1 MRQFFSIT
9 QSRKA
14 LGVFFVSAVL
24 FGLSGCA
31 TAPRVGLM
39 PQLDW
44 SERQQQLAQLQRW
57 SFSGRLAIKDAND
70 ESWSASLRWQQ
81 DGDSYDIQLSG
92 AFGQGAARL
101 SGHDGYAVIEMAEH
115 SALTANSA
123 EALMQQQLGWSMPV
137 QGLKY
142 WLLGM
147 PVPGSV
153 VGQSA
158 FNEVG
163 RLQSLQQSGWQ
174 VRYRDYLDVD
184 GLELPRKLEL
194 ENPQLR
200 ARLVID
206 SWQLPA
212 PRLEAEV

>member
-1 MRQFFSIT
+1 MSQCLSVA
-9 QSRKA
+9 QGRKV
-14 LGVFFVSAVL
+14 LGVFFASLLLV
-24 FGLSGCA
+24 GLSGCA
-31 TAPRVGLM
+31 TAPQVGLM
-39 PQLDW
+39 PQFEW
-44 SERQQQLAQLQRW
+44 PERQQQLAALQHW
-57 SFSGRLAIKDAND
+57 SFSGRLAIKDANN

-101 SGHDGYAVIEMAEH
+101 FGRDGYAVIEMAEH
-115 SALTANSA
+115 SALTADSA
-123 EALMQQQLGWSMPV
+123 EALMQQQLGWHMPV

-147 PVPGSV
+147 PEPDSIS
-153 VGQSA
+153 QSA

-163 RLQSLQQSGWQ
+163 RLESLQQFGWQ

-184 GLELPRKLEL
+184 GVELPRKLEL
-194 ENPQLR
+194 ENPRLR

-206 SWQLPA
+206 RWQLPVS
-212 PRLEAEV
+212 ESGAEV

>member
-1 MRQFFSIT
+1 MRQSFSIT
-9 QSRKA
+9 RSREA
-14 LGVFFVSAVL
+14 LGVFFVGAVL

-31 TAPRVGLM
+31 TAPRVDSI

-153 VGQSA
+153 GQTA

-163 RLQSLQQSGWQ
+163 RLQSLRQSGWQ

-194 ENPQLR
+194 ENPRLR

-206 SWQLPA
+206 RWQLPVSG
-212 PRLEAEV
+212 LKAEV

>member
-1 MRQFFSIT
+1 MSWCLSIT
-9 QSRKA
+9 RGRKV
-14 LGVFFVSAVL
+14 LSVFFTGLAL

-31 TAPRVGLM
+31 SAPRVSLM
-39 PQLDW
+39 PQFDW

-57 SFSGRLAIKDAND
+57 SFSGRLAVKDANN

-101 SGHDGYAVIEMAEH
+101 FGHDGYAVIEMAEH
-115 SALTANSA
+115 SALTADSA
-123 EALMQQQLGWSMPV
+123 EALMQQQLGWHMPV
-137 QGLKY
+137 QGLKF

-147 PVPGSV
+147 PGPNS
-153 VGQSA
+153 VGQHA

-163 RLQSLQQSGWQ
+163 RLESLQQSGWQ

-194 ENPQLR
+194 ENPRLR

-206 SWQLPA
+206 SWQLPT
-212 PRLEAEV
+212 PELEAEV

>member
-1 MRQFFSIT
+1 MSKCLSVARG
-9 QSRKA
+9 RKA
-14 LGVFFVSAVL
+14 LGVFFVGLLL

-31 TAPRVGLM
+31 TAPQLSLV
-39 PQLDW
+39 PQFDW
-44 SERQQQLAQLQRW
+44 SERQQQLAHIQRW
-57 SFSGRLAIKDAND
+57 SFSGRVAIKGANN

-101 SGHDGYAVIEMAEH
+101 FGYDGYAVIEMAEH

-123 EALMQQQLGWSMPV
+123 EALMQQQLGWYMPV

-147 PVPGSV
+147 PEPDSV
-153 VGQSA
+153 SQHT

-163 RLQSLQQSGWQ
+163 RLRSLQQSGWR
-174 VRYRDYLDVD
+174 VSYRDYLNVG

-194 ENPQLR
+194 ENSRLR

-206 SWQLPA
+206 GWQLPVSE
-212 PRLEAEV
+212 PGAEV

>member
-1 MRQFFSIT
+1 MSWCLSIT
-9 QSRKA
+9 RGQKV
-14 LGVFFVSAVL
+14 LGVFLAGVVL

-31 TAPRVGLM
+31 TAPRVSSM
-39 PQLDW
+39 PQFDW
-44 SERQQQLAQLQRW
+44 PERQQQLAQLQRW
-57 SFSGRLAIKDAND
+57 SFSGRLAIKDANN
-70 ESWSASLRWQQ
+70 ESWSAALRWQQ

-101 SGHDGYAVIEMAEH
+101 FGHDGYAVIEMAEH
-115 SALTANSA
+115 SALTADSA
-123 EALMQQQLGWSMPV
+123 EALMQQQLGWHMPV
-137 QGLKY
+137 QGLKF

-147 PVPGSV
+147 LVPNS
-153 VGQSA
+153 VGQHA

-163 RLQSLQQSGWQ
+163 RLESLQQSGWQ

-194 ENPQLR
+194 ENPRLR

-212 PRLEAEV
+212 SELEAEV

>member
-1 MRQFFSIT
+1 MLKCLSPTRG
-9 QSRKA
+9 RKT
-14 LGVFFVSAVL
+14 LGVFFAGLIL

-39 PQLDW
+39 PQFDW
-44 SERQQQLAQLQRW
+44 SERHQQLAQLQRW
-57 SFSGRLAIKDAND
+57 SFSGRLAVKDANN

-101 SGHDGYAVIEMAEH
+101 FGYDGYAVIEMAKH
-115 SALTANSA
+115 SALTASSA
-123 EALMQQQLGWSMPV
+123 EALMQQQLGWYMPV

-147 PVPGSV
+147 PEPGSV
-153 VGQSA
+153 SQQV

-163 RLQSLQQSGWQ
+163 RLQSLQQSGWR
-174 VRYRDYLDVD
+174 VTYRDYLDVE
-184 GLELPRKLEL
+184 GFELPRKLVL
-194 ENPQLR
+194 ENSRLR

-206 SWQLPA
+206 RWQLPVTG
-212 PRLEAEV
+212 PGAEV